1 MSNGKAIIILLTVRL
16 MKKILLYKT
25 SYFQEPHTYSK
36 KNNRNWIR
44 FSKLCSKI
52 WLKNAIGADKS
63 KFAIKADLASLKS
76 DIDKLYIDKLEKVP
90 SGLSSLK
97 VNSID

>member
-16 MKKILLYKT
+16 MKKIFIFKNHI
-25 SYFQEPHTYSK
+25 PRAK
-36 KNNRNWIR
+36 KKKKKRNWIR

-52 WLKNAIGADKS
+52 WLKNAIGADTS